1 MGWFY
6 GLKLY
11 LIINDRYYSKSK

>member
-11 LIINDRYYSKSK
+11 LIINDRYYFKSK